1 MRMHL
6 NWFVCAVL
14 VALMAGCGTD
24 AGTILNDL
32 LSDVSLEE
40 SLPEVAV
47 DDTVLPEDI
56 MAEPEIGPAFDAEVT
71 FTDIPFEP
79 GPGEAGY
86 LCDKDDECNS
96 GFCIQTNDGLQCTQF
111 CEDECP
117 FDWKCVEHTPSLPD
131 QVLICVPQFVDIC
144 RPCTANTD
152 CWANGV
158 DGGQACVSYGG
169 SGYFCG
175 EECGKSDQCPSGY
188 DCVASE
194 DVSGSLTTQ
203 CVRLDGVCECT
214 QRFVDAQAETVCYAE
229 NEFGLCPGNRACMGG
244 GLTKCSAEEPQMEE
258 CNGLDDDCDEEI
270 DEGTDGA
277 ICFIENQY
285 GKCPGTEECA
295 DGKVDC
301 DGEAPEPEICDG
313 LDNNCN
319 GQTDEGFPDTNGD
332 GIKDCQVADKDGDGV
347 LDVVDNCP
355 AAANVGQADFD
366 LDGTGDACDLDD
378 DNDLVADAA
387 DCAPFDPDV
396 SPNEE
401 EICNG
406 VDDDCDLLVD
416 EGFADADY
424 DKLSDCI
431 DPDDDNDG
439 KVDEIDC
446 APFDAAIH
454 PGAEEL
460 CDGLDNDCDENI
472 DEGYP
477 DQDGDE
483 IADCTDEDLDGD
495 GVANDL
501 DNCPK
506 LPNEDQADQDG
517 DDLGDECDKDLDGD
531 AIPNA
536 VDNCPATGNTNQV
549 DTDEDG
555 TGDLCDNDIDGDG
568 VLNDDDN
575 CLLVPNEDQA
585 DDDENGTGNACE
597 ADTDGDGVANEL
609 DCAPSNPAAYPGAEE
624 ICDEVD
630 NDCDFVVDEGFA
642 DSDAD
647 GLKDCVDL
655 DDDNDGDG
663 DDSDCAPLNNKVFN
677 GAPEL
682 CDNVDNDCNDVV
694 DDGLG
699 TFPCGLGECA
709 HDSPKCVDGLP
720 GTCNPFLGT
729 SPEICDGKD
738 NDCDGLV
745 DEDQG
750 STNCGLGICA
760 HSVANCT
767 DGQTQ
772 LCDPGEG
779 AEDEVCDG
787 LDNDCDG
794 KTDEEQ
800 PILACGK
807 GQCFHSTQ
815 SCVGGVTHEC
825 NPFEGAGPEVCDGVD
840 NDCDGDTD
848 EDLGTVPCGLGEC
861 AHEAEYCVDGKV
873 QSCNPLLGA
882 EAEKCDAEDNDCD
895 GLVDEELGNTSCGLG
910 ECSQT
915 VPNCI
920 DGAPQVC
927 DPLSVADEE
936 VCDGKDND
944 CDGDTDEEL
953 GSTACGEG
961 ICLHTVDN
969 CKNGQSQEC
978 DPLEGAVDEICD
990 GLNNDCDGSIDEGF
1004 LDTDLDEKAD
1014 CVDLDDDGDG
1024 DPDVSDCAPLDNSI
1038 HADADEVCFNDVDDD
1053 CDADTTDDCLLAS
1066 CYAIHQAAPAKPSGS
1081 YFVDVTGGDD
1091 SDKFEVTCDMSTD
1104 GGGWNVVNDAKTVNV
1119 ATRHAHKEYTF
1130 KVQDYGYPAGTY
1142 QFEKVYVN
1150 YTFAGELDDGNNY
1163 VNSYFN
1169 GALISKWKNG
1179 LCNVGFVQV
1188 GGWPRTETVNSTSFK
1203 LASQPEGDVDAD
1215 CGNGQGYGINK
1226 FILTRF
1232 RITTQ

>member
-1 MRMHL
+1 MRKGFHRFFPVVIVML
-6 NWFVCAVL
+6 
-14 VALMAGCGTD
+14 AGCGSNGL
-24 AGTILNDL
+24 AVLNDIVPDL
-32 LSDVSLEE
+32 VAADVVSED
-40 SLPEVAV
+40 SVEVAIRPGELI
-47 DDTVLPEDI
+47 D
-56 MAEPEIGPAFDAEVT
+56 EPDLGSSFDMEAT

-79 GPGEAGY
+79 GPGEAGHS
-86 LCDKDDECNS
+86 CDKDDECNS

-158 DGGQACVSYGG
+158 DGGQACVSYAGA
-169 SGYFCG
+169 GYFCG
-175 EECGKSDQCPSGY
+175 EECGQAEDCPSGY

-203 CVRLDGVCECT
+203 CVRLDGICECT

-229 NEFGLCPGNRACMGG
+229 NEFGLCPGDRACMGS
-244 GLTKCSAEEPQMEE
+244 GLTKCTAEEPQAEE

-270 DEGTDGA
+270 DEETGGDV
-277 ICFIENQY
+277 CFVENQY
-285 GKCPGTEECA
+285 GKCPGVENCSAGELH
-295 DGKVDC
+295 C
-301 DGEAPEPEICDG
+301 DGPDPEPEICDG

-319 GQTDEGFPDTNGD
+319 GQIDEGFPDTNGD
-332 GIKDCQVADKDGDGV
+332 GIKDCLVADKDGDGV

-378 DNDLVADAA
+378 DNDLVADAM

-401 EICNG
+401 EVCNG
-406 VDDDCDLLVD
+406 LDDDCDSVVD

-424 DKLSDCI
+424 DKLADCI

-446 APFDAAIH
+446 APFDPAIH
-454 PGAEEL
+454 PGAEEE
-460 CDGLDNDCDENI
+460 CDGADNDCDENI
-472 DEGYP
+472 DEGFP
-477 DQDGDE
+477 DGDE
-483 IADCTDEDLDGD
+483 DGIADCVDLDVDGD
-495 GVANDL
+495 GIDDSE

-506 LPNEDQADQDG
+506 LANEDQADQDD
-517 DDLGDECDKDLDGD
+517 DDLGDACDKDLDGD
-531 AIPNA
+531 AIPNGL
-536 VDNCPATGNTNQV
+536 DNCPAHSNTAQI
-549 DTDEDG
+549 DTDGDEFGDACDDDMDGDGIVNEEDNCPIVPNGSQEDDNEDG
-555 TGDLCDNDIDGDG
+555 TGD
-568 VLNDDDN
+568 
-575 CLLVPNEDQA
+575 
-585 DDDENGTGNACE
+585 ACE
-597 ADTDGDGVANEL
+597 ADKDGDGVANED
-609 DCAPSNPAAYPGAEE
+609 DCAPLNPDVYPGAEE
-624 ICDEVD
+624 VCDELD

-655 DDDNDGDG
+655 DDDNDGDQ
-663 DDSDCAPLNNKVFN
+663 DETDCEPLN
-677 GAPEL
+677 GAIYHDALEI
-682 CDNVDNDCNDVV
+682 CDSKDNDCDGEV
-694 DDGLG
+694 DEELG
-699 TFPCGLGECA
+699 TFPCGLGQCA
-709 HDSPKCVDGLP
+709 HDAAKCVDGLP
-720 GTCNPFLGT
+720 GSCNPFLGT
-729 SPEICDGKD
+729 TPEICDGKD

-745 DEDQG
+745 DEDLG
-750 STNCGLGICA
+750 TSACGLGICA
-760 HSVANCT
+760 HSVVNCQ
-767 DGQTQ
+767 GGLSQV
-772 LCDPGEG
+772 CDPGEG
-779 AEDEVCDG
+779 ALDEVCDG

-800 PILACGK
+800 PVLACGK
-807 GQCFHSTQ
+807 GQCFHSAQ
-815 SCVGGVTHEC
+815 SCVGGVAHEC

-840 NDCDGDTD
+840 NDCDGDID

-861 AHEAEYCVDGKV
+861 AHDSVYCVDGKV

-882 EAEKCDAEDNDCD
+882 AAEICDAEDNDCD
-895 GLVDEELGNTSCGLG
+895 GLVDEELGITSCGLG
-910 ECSQT
+910 ECAQT

-920 DGAPQVC
+920 EGVPQIC
-927 DPLSVADEE
+927 DPLSVAEEE

-953 GSTACGEG
+953 GSSSCGEG

-969 CKNGQSQEC
+969 CKNGQPQEC
-978 DPLEGAVDEICD
+978 DPKEGAVDEICD
-990 GLNNDCDGSIDEGF
+990 GLDNDCDGNIDEGF
-1004 LDTDLDEKAD
+1004 LDTDLDENAD
-1014 CVDLDDDGDG
+1014 CVDLDDDADG
-1024 DPDVSDCAPLDNSI
+1024 DPDVTDCAPLDDSV
-1038 HADADEVCFNDVDDD
+1038 HSDADEVCFNDVDDD
-1053 CDADTTDDCLLAS
+1053 CNADTPDDCLLPS
-1066 CYAIHQAAPAKPSGS
+1066 CYAIHQAAPAKPSGN
-1081 YFVDVTGGDD
+1081 YFVDVTGGDS

-1104 GGGWNVVNDAKTVNV
+1104 GGGWNVINDTKTVNV
-1119 ATRHAHKEYTF
+1119 ATRHAYKEYIF

-1150 YTFAGELDDGNNY
+1150 FTFAGELDDSNNY
-1163 VNSYFN
+1163 VNSYFD

-1179 LCNVGFVQV
+1179 QCNVGFVQV
-1188 GGWPRTETVNSTSFK
+1188 GGWPRTESVDNTTFK

-1226 FILTRF
+1226 FTLTRF